1 VPDFRDSPDLTDG
14 RTFLRVSRMVSR
26 GKTLAITALFAALA
40 LGITACGGSGSGS
53 GEAGNITI
61 GSKNFTE
68 QEVLGEM
75 YAQMFEAE
83 GYDVSRELDLGSVQ
97 VLDRALRDGQID
109 MYPEYT
115 GTALES
121 VFDDEYER
129 YIEEEGEPE
138 TPEETYELA
147 RRFYEE
153 RDPSMSLAEQAG
165 FNNTYGI
172 AVARPVAEE
181 YGIETLG
188 DLAEA
193 SPNLTFVSFGE
204 FQEREDGFANIQE
217 NYPQTDFENVEIVNQ
232 IGLKYS
238 ALQSGD
244 ADAAPGFTTD
254 GQLASDDL
262 IVAEDTKSIWPF
274 YHPVPVFRG
283 EYLEENEEA
292 ANIANEVT
300 GALTLETMQELNG
313 RVDLDNESPEDVA
326 EEFLTEEGL
335 I

>member
-1 VPDFRDSPDLTDG
+1 MKLG
-14 RTFLRVSRMVSR
+14 RRLRIPA
-26 GKTLAITALFAALA
+26 TLALTALLA
-40 LGITACGGSGSGS
+40 LIAFGCGGGSNES
-53 GEAGNITI
+53 GEAGSITI

-75 YAQMFEAE
+75 YAQKFEAE

-97 VLDRALRDGQID
+97 VLDRALRNGQID

-121 VFDDEYER
+121 VFTDKYEQ
-129 YIEEEGEPE
+129 YIEENGEPE
-138 TPEETYELA
+138 NPRETYELA
-147 RRFYEE
+147 ERFYES
-153 RDPSMSLAEQAG
+153 RDPAMTLAEQAG
-165 FNNTYGI
+165 YNNTYGI

-193 SPNLTFVSFGE
+193 SPNLTFASFGE
-204 FQEREDGFANIQE
+204 FQEREDGFANIKE
-217 NYPQTDFENVEIVNQ
+217 NYPQTNFENIEIVSN

-238 ALQSGD
+238 ALQEGE

-262 IVAEDTKSIWPF
+262 VVAEDTKGIWPF
-274 YHPVPVFRG
+274 YHPAPVFRG
-283 EYLEENEEA
+283 EYLDNNEQA
-292 ANIANEVT
+292 AEIANEVT
-300 GALTLETMQELNG
+300 ETLTLEKMQQLNG

-326 EEFLTEEGL
+326 RDHLEQEGL

>member
-1 VPDFRDSPDLTDG
+1 MKLGRRLRIPATVALTV
-14 RTFLRVSRMVSR
+14 L
-26 GKTLAITALFAALA
+26 LA
-40 LGITACGGSGSGS
+40 LVAFGCGGSGGSNES
-53 GEAGNITI
+53 GETGSITI

-75 YAQMFEAE
+75 YAQKFEAE

-97 VLDRALRDGQID
+97 VLDRALRNGQID

-121 VFDDEYER
+121 VFTDKYEQ
-129 YIEEEGEPE
+129 YIEENGDPE
-138 TPEETYELA
+138 NPQEIYELA
-147 RRFYEE
+147 ERFYEE
-153 RDPSMSLAEQAG
+153 RDPSMTLAEQAG
-165 FNNTYGI
+165 YNNTYGI

-193 SPNLTFVSFGE
+193 SSNLTFASFGE
-204 FQEREDGFANIQE
+204 FQEREDGFANIKE
-217 NYPQTDFENVEIVNQ
+217 NYPQTNFEEIEIVSN

-238 ALQSGD
+238 ALQEGE

-262 IVAEDTKSIWPF
+262 VVAEDTKSIWPF
-274 YHPVPVFRG
+274 YHPAPVFRG
-283 EYLEENEEA
+283 EYLNNNEEA
-292 ANIANEVT
+292 AEIANEVT
-300 GALTLETMQELNG
+300 QTLTLEKMQELNG

-326 EEFLTEEGL
+326 RDHLEEEGL

>member
-1 VPDFRDSPDLTDG
+1 MRIS
-14 RTFLRVSRMVSR
+14 RTTGR
-26 GKTLAITALFAALA
+26 GKTLAATALFAALA
-40 LGITACGGSGSGS
+40 LGVTACGGSGGGS
-53 GEAGNITI
+53 GEAGSITI

-75 YAQMFEAE
+75 YAQKFEAE

-97 VLDRALRDGQID
+97 VLDRALRNGQID

-121 VFDDEYER
+121 VFADEYEQHV
-129 YIEEEGEPE
+129 EEEGEPE
-138 TPEETYELA
+138 TPQETYELA
-147 RRFYEE
+147 QRFYEE
-153 RDPSMSLAEQAG
+153 RDPSMTLAEQAS

-193 SPNLTFVSFGE
+193 SPNLTFASFGE
-204 FQEREDGFANIQE
+204 FQEREDGFANIEE
-217 NYPQTDFENVEIVNQ
+217 NYPATDFENIEIVNQ

-262 IVAEDTKSIWPF
+262 VVAEDTKSIWPF
-274 YHPVPVFRG
+274 YHPAPVFRG
-283 EYLEENEEA
+283 EYLQENEEA
-292 ANIANEVT
+292 AEIANEVT
-300 GALTLETMQELNG
+300 AALTLETMQELNG
-313 RVDLDNESPEDVA
+313 RVDLDNEAPEDVA

>member
-1 VPDFRDSPDLTDG
+1 MRLG
-14 RTFLRVSRMVSR
+14 KRLRIPA
-26 GKTLAITALFAALA
+26 TLALAITLSL
-40 LGITACGGSGSGS
+40 IVSACGGSSES
-53 GEAGNITI
+53 GEAGSITI

-75 YAQMFEAE
+75 YAQKFEAE
-83 GYDVSRELDLGSVQ
+83 GYNVSRELDLGSVQ

-121 VFDDEYER
+121 VFTDEYEQ
-129 YIEEEGEPE
+129 YIEEEGDPE
-138 TPEETYELA
+138 SPEETYDLA
-147 RRFYEE
+147 ERFYEE
-153 RDPSMSLAEQAG
+153 RDPAMSLAEQAG
-165 FNNTYGI
+165 YNNTYGI

-181 YGIETLG
+181 YGIETLA

-193 SPNLTFVSFGE
+193 SPDLTFASFGE

-217 NYPQTDFENVEIVNQ
+217 NYPQTNFENVEIVSN

-238 ALQSGD
+238 ALQEGE

-262 IVAEDTKSIWPF
+262 VVAEDEKSIWPF
-274 YHPVPVFRG
+274 YHPAPVFRG
-283 EYLEENEEA
+283 EYLSNNEEA
-292 ANIANEVT
+292 AGLANEVT
-300 GALTLETMQELNG
+300 RTLTLEKMQQLNG
-313 RVDLDNESPEDVA
+313 RVDLDNESPGDVA
-326 EEFLTEEGL
+326 RDHLQSEGL